1 MEDLTGNS
9 SKTTFYVESFPDK
22 IKRFAWIVVAIALIV
37 GGIIIWSGIGSGAR
51 RAMDHA
57 KDVRMALKMVSVEY
71 YGGKVSLYDPSKE
84 SGMTDEA
91 LARIANLIPLKGE
104 ITLTGWDDDK
114 NIPLSFTYREG
125 RYMVEYRDVGTGSG
139 TYEMNGDWNVY
150 YSFKVLEYTAGD

>member
-71 YGGKVSLYDPSKE
+71 YGGKVCLYDPSKE